1 MDGVIITTKRQRL
14 RTWRM
19 SDVAAYNNHCNTA
32 AVMEHL
38 GGAMPH
44 SEVQSEVRWLRKQ
57 QARDGHTFWLLER
70 KRDAALLGFCGVIR
84 VRERQTPLAGKLEIG
99 WRLRADVWGQSYALE
114 AAQAVIKW
122 AGRNL
127 DAEPIYARIHKDNE
141 RSRKLAKRLG
151 MTRIKK
157 LEALREQA
165 EQELHI
171 FGAER

>member
-1 MDGVIITTKRQRL
+1 MAEIVLETERLIL
-14 RTWRM
+14 RTIDEGEVDLHM
-19 SDVAAYNNHCNTA
+19 NALNTP

-38 GGAMPH
+38 GGAVPH

-99 WRLRADVWGQSYALE
+99 WRLRADVWGQSHALE